1 MQITKGINEE
11 TEAQRRERTS
21 PRPHREL
28 EAELVPQ
35 LTAHRSLTLLVW
47 RQTVE
52 QQLGKEEGLKVVVT
66 LLDAGNIGSMLG
78 TGLYPDH
85 PI

>member
-1 MQITKGINEE
+1 M
-11 TEAQRRERTS
+11 
-21 PRPHREL
+21 
-28 EAELVPQ
+28 
-35 LTAHRSLTLLVW
+35 
-47 RQTVE
+47 E

-66 LLDAGNIGSMLG
+66 LLNAGNIGSMPG

>member
-1 MQITKGINEE
+1 M
-11 TEAQRRERTS
+11 
-21 PRPHREL
+21 
-28 EAELVPQ
+28 
-35 LTAHRSLTLLVW
+35 
-47 RQTVE
+47 E

-85 PI
+85 PFNPPSRPGPISGPYPTSLFLNNSLSFPVLQIGNI

>member
-1 MQITKGINEE
+1 M
-11 TEAQRRERTS
+11 
-21 PRPHREL
+21 
-28 EAELVPQ
+28 
-35 LTAHRSLTLLVW
+35 
-47 RQTVE
+47 E